1 MSSPQVSFIGAGP
14 GDPEL
19 LTIKA
24 QRLIREADLIL
35 YAGSLVPR
43 QILTWA
49 KEEADIQ
56 DSSGMTLEQ
65 THTALVQAAAQ
76 GQKAVRV
83 HTGDPSLY
91 GAILEQMRLLQQEGI
106 AFEVVPGI
114 TAAFAAAAKAA
125 VSFTV
130 PEQTQ
135 TLIFTRMSG
144 RTPVPEQECLRDLAA
159 HKCSLAIYLST
170 TLVRDMVME
179 LRAGGLP
186 DSTPVCIASRIGWP
200 GEDMIWTDL
209 EHLEPEVERTG
220 LTRQAVF
227 LVLPGQEAKQ
237 AAQSRLYSPD
247 FSHGFRSTPEDAK

>member
-1 MSSPQVSFIGAGP
+1 MPSPSVYFIGAGP

-43 QILTWA
+43 EILTWA
-49 KEEADIQ
+49 QEDSEIM
-56 DSSGMTLEQ
+56 DSSGMTLKQ
-65 THTALVQAAAQ
+65 THAALVQAAGR
-76 GQKAVRV
+76 GQTAARV

-91 GAILEQMRLLQQEGI
+91 GAILEQMRLLEQDKI
-106 AFEVVPGI
+106 AYEVVPGI

-125 VSFTV
+125 ISFTV
-130 PEQTQ
+130 PEHTQ

-144 RTPVPEQECLRDLAA
+144 RTPVPEKERLRDLAA

-170 TLVRDMVME
+170 SLVQDMIQE
-179 LRAGGLP
+179 LKAGGLP
-186 DSTPVCIASRIGWP
+186 DSTLVCVGSRIGWP
-200 GEDMIWTDL
+200 GEDLLWTDL
-209 EHLEPEVERTG
+209 GHLQGQVERTG

-227 LVLPGQEAKQ
+227 LVLPGQERQ
-237 AAQSRLYSPD
+237 QTPESRLYSSD
-247 FSHGFRSTPEDAK
+247 FSHGFRQAGENCP

>member
-1 MSSPQVSFIGAGP
+1 MPSPSVYFIGAGP

-43 QILTWA
+43 EVLTWA
-49 KEEADIQ
+49 QKGAKIM

-65 THTALVQAAAQ
+65 THAALVQAAGR
-76 GQKAVRV
+76 GQTAARV

-91 GAILEQMRLLQQEGI
+91 GAILEQMRLLEQDKI
-106 AFEVVPGI
+106 AFQVVPGI

-125 VSFTV
+125 ISFTV
-130 PEQTQ
+130 PEHTQ

-144 RTPVPEQECLRDLAA
+144 RTPVPEKERLRDLAA

-170 TLVRDMVME
+170 SLVQDMVQE
-179 LRAGGLP
+179 LQTGGLP
-186 DSTPVCIASRIGWP
+186 DSTLVCVGSKIGWP
-200 GEDMIWTDL
+200 GEDLLWTDL
-209 EHLEPEVERTG
+209 GHLQGHVERTG

-227 LVLPGQEAKQ
+227 LVLPGQERQ
-237 AAQSRLYSPD
+237 QTPQSRLYSSD
-247 FSHGFRSTPEDAK
+247 FSHGFRQADEDCP

>member
-1 MSSPQVSFIGAGP
+1 MSSPQVYFIGAGP

-24 QRLIREADLIL
+24 QRLIREADLLL
-35 YAGSLVPR
+35 YAGSLVPS

-49 KEEADIQ
+49 KEEAEIQ

-65 THTALVQAAAQ
+65 THTALVQAAGR
-76 GQKAVRV
+76 GQMAVRV

-144 RTPVPEQECLRDLAA
+144 RTPVPEQERLRDLAA
-159 HKCSLAIYLST
+159 HKCSLAIYLSAS
-170 TLVRDMVME
+170 LVRNMVLE
-179 LRAGGLP
+179 LQAGGLP
-186 DSTPVCIASRIGWP
+186 DSTPVCIASSIGWP
-200 GEDMIWTDL
+200 GEDLIWTDL
-209 EHLEPEVERTG
+209 EHLESEVERTG

-227 LVLPGQEAKQ
+227 LVLPGQESKQ
-237 AAQSRLYSPD
+237 ASQSRLYSPD
-247 FSHGFRSTPEDAK
+247 FSHGFRPTTEDEK

>member
-1 MSSPQVSFIGAGP
+1 MSSPQISFIGAGP

-24 QRLIREADLIL
+24 QRLIREADLLL

-56 DSSGMTLEQ
+56 DSSGMTLAQ
-65 THTALVQAAAQ
+65 THTALVQAAERSH
-76 GQKAVRV
+76 KAVRV

-106 AFEVVPGI
+106 TFEVVPGI

-144 RTPVPEQECLRDLAA
+144 RTPVPEQERLRDLAA
-159 HKCSLAIYLST
+159 HKCSLAIYLSVS
-170 TLVRDMVME
+170 LVRDMVME

-186 DSTPVCIASRIGWP
+186 GSTPVCIASSIGWP
-200 GEDMIWTDL
+200 GENLTWTDL

-220 LTRQAVF
+220 ITRQAVF
-227 LVLPGQEAKQ
+227 LVLPGQEAGQ

-247 FSHGFRSTPEDAK
+247 FSHGFRSTSGDEK